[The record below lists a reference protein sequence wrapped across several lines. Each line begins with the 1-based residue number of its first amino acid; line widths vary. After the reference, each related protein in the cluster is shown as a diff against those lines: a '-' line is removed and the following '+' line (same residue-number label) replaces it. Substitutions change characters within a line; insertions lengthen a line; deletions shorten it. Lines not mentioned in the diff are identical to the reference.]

1 MPKDDTV
8 KVTENNGGKFVAGKP
23 RPENAGRK
31 KGTPNKR
38 TKELQEVLGAFNP
51 AEKLMEIYN
60 STEDEQLKASI
71 CRDLLKYVYPQ
82 RKAVEMTADV
92 DMPIISI
99 KGL

>member
-1 MPKDDTV
+1 MSENDFT
-8 KVTENNGGKFVAGKP
+8 KVGKSSKRGASKGERRGG
-23 RPENAGRK
+23 RE

-38 TKELQEVLGAFNP
+38 TKELAEILGAFNP

-71 CRDLLKYVYPQ
+71 CKDLLKYVYPQ

>member
-1 MPKDDTV
+1 MSENKTD
-8 KVTENNGGKFVAGKP
+8 KVTRNNGKFAAGGT

-31 KGTPNKR
+31 KGTPNKK
-38 TKELQEVLGAFNP
+38 TKELQEILGAFNP

-71 CRDLLKYVYPQ
+71 CKDLLKYVYPQ